1 MDILNVFVFGTILH
15 ILLQW
20 YRDKHKVLQ
29 MAGKNFG
36 RMLRTER
43 RVTQED
49 PVSLKIFNIVVDA
62 VVRAVM
68 LEVCGPQEANN
79 GFGWAAGEH
88 NFVLFA
94 DYGQIAGRN
103 PIWVQT
109 TLTAMLRRFERVG
122 LQTNLGKTK
131 ATVCT
136 LGFIL
141 VQQVAKTYK
150 RRATGERA
158 TLRKWKRT
166 RVSCVEC
173 GGK

>member
-1 MDILNVFVFGTILH
+1 MGTVTAKENLAQQLVLIFHEPLFQVFIDVYKSYTYLGSERCMDILNVFVFGTILH

-79 GFGWAAGEH
+79 GFG
-88 NFVLFA
+88 
-94 DYGQIAGRN
+94 
-103 PIWVQT
+103 
-109 TLTAMLRRFERVG
+109 
-122 LQTNLGKTK
+122 
-131 ATVCT
+131 
-136 LGFIL
+136 
-141 VQQVAKTYK
+141 
-150 RRATGERA
+150 
-158 TLRKWKRT
+158 
-166 RVSCVEC
+166 
-173 GGK
+173 